1 MNQVRLWGVIVTMCL
16 IMLQQY
22 QIMVKQVL
30 ADAGDGSTQAREIQF
45 RPVGYSCGLATD
57 AAKNVTRLFMQKYY
71 YAIWMPLCGQSIFRL
86 MSCPSQVS

>member
-22 QIMVKQVL
+22 QITVKQVL

-71 YAIWMPLCGQSIFRL
+71 YAIWMPLCGQSYSAL
-86 MSCPSQVS
+86 